1 MRPGH
6 PSAALHCLR
15 GACRR
20 FGGWLLFAAVA
31 CSRSPGK
38 ETTKQGSQASLTRS
52 AVPADEVPRPPPRSL
67 FQLNIS
73 AYAATLAADDDDESL
88 YVLTSHAAYRL
99 REGEPA
105 LHFAL
110 ELGDTPALSAQG
122 IVYWFDG
129 ALRRVPK
136 QGGPSEI
143 LVSVSRPPKHL
154 RSTRESVAWV
164 EPNDEGTA
172 LLSLQGSEP
181 RSLYRSPGELEALA
195 VMDDRA
201 YFAERTRERWRL
213 GTVALSGG
221 PVRFTEEHAT
231 RTPALLAAAGDVFYY
246 DGPSSTVRRVSSG
259 LEREE
264 VVGNDVIC
272 SPLAVADRVYC
283 AQVSLLFDLP
293 RDGGPARPLAPKRA
307 GTIAGLVATKKRV
320 TWLLDVGEDRL
331 EVESLPL

>member
-1 MRPGH
+1 MKPAC
-6 PSAALHCLR
+6 PSTALHPLR
-15 GACRR
+15 AACRR
-20 FGGWLLFAAVA
+20 FGGWLLFAALA

-38 ETTKQGSQASLTRS
+38 ETTKQGRQASLTRS
-52 AVPADEVPRPPPRSL
+52 AVPADEAPRPQPRSL
-67 FQLNIS
+67 FQRDIS
-73 AYAATLAADDDDESL
+73 AYAATLAADDDESL

-105 LHFAL
+105 LHWAV

-122 IVYWFDG
+122 IVYWLDG

-136 QGGPSEI
+136 QGGPSEV
-143 LVSVSRPPKHL
+143 LATVPRPPKHL

-164 EPNDEGTA
+164 EPNDQGSD
-172 LLSLQGSEP
+172 LRSLQGSEP
-181 RSLYRSPGELEALA
+181 RSLYHSPRELEALA

-201 YFAERTRERWRL
+201 YFVERTLERWRL
-213 GTVALSGG
+213 GTVALGGG

-264 VVGNDVIC
+264 VVGQDVIC

-283 AQVSLLFDLP
+283 SQVSLLFALP
-293 RDGGPARPLAPKRA
+293 REGGPAQPLAPKRA
-307 GTIAGLVATKKRV
+307 GTIAGLVATKKRLA
-320 TWLLDVGEDRL
+320 WLLDVGKDRL
-331 EVESLPL
+331 EVEILAL

>member
-1 MRPGH
+1 MKPAC
-6 PSAALHCLR
+6 PSPALHSLR
-15 GACRR
+15 AASRR
-20 FGGWLLFAAVA
+20 FGGCLLLAALA

-38 ETTKQGSQASLTRS
+38 ETTKQGHQASLTRS
-52 AVPADEVPRPPPRSL
+52 AVPADEVPRPQPRSL

-73 AYAATLAADDDDESL
+73 AYAATLAADDDENL

-99 REGEPA
+99 RDGEPA
-105 LHFAL
+105 LHWAL

-122 IVYWFDG
+122 IVYWLDG

-143 LVSVSRPPKHL
+143 LVNVSRPPRHL

-172 LLSLQGSEP
+172 LLSLHGSEP

-221 PVRFTEEHAT
+221 PVRFTEEHST
-231 RTPALLAAAGDVFYY
+231 RTPALLATAGDVFYY

-264 VVGNDVIC
+264 VVGQDVIC

-283 AQVSLLFDLP
+283 SQVSLLFALP
-293 RDGGPARPLAPKRA
+293 REGGPAQPLAPKRA
-307 GTIAGLVATKKRV
+307 GTIAGLVATKKRLA
-320 TWLLDVGEDRL
+320 WLLDVGEDRL
-331 EVESLPL
+331 EVEILAL

>member
-1 MRPGH
+1 
-6 PSAALHCLR
+6 L
-15 GACRR
+15 
-20 FGGWLLFAAVA
+20 GWLLLAALA

-38 ETTKQGSQASLTRS
+38 QSTEQARQADLTRA
-52 AVPADEVPRPPPRSL
+52 AVPAAEVPRPQPRTL
-67 FQLNIS
+67 LHLNVS
-73 AYAATLAADDDDESL
+73 AYAATLAADEDESL
-88 YVLTSHAAYRL
+88 YVFTSHAVYRL
-99 REGEPA
+99 REGEPT
-105 LHFAL
+105 LHWAI
-110 ELGDTPALSAQG
+110 ELGDTPALSARG

-143 LVSVSRPPKHL
+143 LANVSRTPKHL
-154 RSTRESVAWV
+154 RSTRESVAWI

-172 LLSLQGSEP
+172 LFGLQGSEP

-201 YFAERTRERWRL
+201 YFVERTSERWRL
-213 GTVALSGG
+213 GTVPLGGG
-221 PVRFTEEHAT
+221 PVRFTEDHAT

-283 AQVSLLFDLP
+283 SQVSLLFDLP
-293 RDGGPARPLAPKRA
+293 RDGGKGRPLAPKRA

-320 TWLLDVGEDRL
+320 TWLLDAGTDRL
-331 EVESLPL
+331 EVESLAL